1 MLLKPG
7 IRWALAAGL
16 YACLIAV
23 VYREVIP
30 NIASCILAG
39 DRVGGVFV
47 WDFWWRK
54 AVSGSFTTALMY
66 PHGVPVLPHS
76 PLVLFLGGALQAF
89 FDPYVAYNVLHLAAY
104 LASGL
109 AMFALA
115 HEVTRDARSS
125 LLAGY
130 CFMFSHYALTQH
142 ALGHLGESGVLF
154 LPIAALG
161 FIRLL
166 ANPGAAS
173 MLAFSIGCVGACLS
187 TPYLAFA
194 WLGAGFPILA
204 VLHWRAVRAAA
215 GDRAFLLSVGG
226 GLAAAVLAGL
236 AAYRLLFVLGKD
248 LIGGSESYSL
258 SVLSFFDLP
267 FWHPAAWVQ
276 GLRKATSGMTESG
289 VASPTAENLMGYF
302 GLSAA
307 ILLALGLRRGNSR
320 AWKPW
325 AGLFA
330 GGAILSMGPFLQWS
344 YRETAVVLPYA
355 AFKVIPFLGL
365 LREPARLIVLS
376 SLALSVLAAIAFLEL
391 SGRLRRDW
399 MRTGLLAAFAAAY
412 AWEMGLSSVGGAY
425 SRLNREGAHAVL
437 AGEGLPGAVLELPAA
452 IFKGDVT
459 INVQEYMLYQPLHRR
474 PLVLGRPPRHTR
486 ESLAFCETTDFVYEL
501 THPRVLP
508 ALYASPALKPRLEAL
523 RRTGPG
529 ILKRHS
535 IRYVLFHS
543 RDGFF
548 PEAEKNGAL
557 RLLTDALGGPALVDG
572 DGVMLFK
579 AY

>member
-1 MLLKPG
+1 MPSKTV
-7 IRWALAAGL
+7 IRWALVAGL
-16 YACLIAV
+16 YACIIAV
-23 VYREVIP
+23 VYRDVIP
-30 NIASCILAG
+30 NIASYILAG

-47 WDFWWRK
+47 WDLWWRK
-54 AVSGSFTTALMY
+54 AVSGSFTTDLMF
-66 PHGVPVLPHS
+66 PQGVPVLPHS
-76 PLVLFLGGALQAF
+76 PLVLFLGGALRSF
-89 FDPYVAYNVLHLAAY
+89 CDPYVAYNVLHLAAY

-109 AMFALA
+109 GMFALA
-115 HEVTRDARSS
+115 HEVTRDVRGS

-142 ALGHLGESGVLF
+142 VLGHLGESAVLF

-166 ANPGAAS
+166 TSPGTASTLTFAA
-173 MLAFSIGCVGACLS
+173 GCVGACIS

-204 VLHWRAVRAAA
+204 VLHWRRLKAAA
-215 GDRAFLLSVGG
+215 GDRAFLFSVAG
-226 GLAAAVLAGL
+226 GLAAAALAGL
-236 AAYRLLFVLGKD
+236 AAYRPLFVLGKD

-258 SVLSFFDLP
+258 SLLSFLDLP
-267 FWHPAAWVQ
+267 SWHPAAWVQ
-276 GLRKATSGMTESG
+276 GLRKATSGTMDSG

-302 GLSAA
+302 GASAA

-320 AWKPW
+320 VWRPW

-330 GGAILSMGPFLQWS
+330 GGVILSLGPYLQLGF
-344 YRETAVVLPYA
+344 RETAVVLPYA
-355 AFKVIPFLGL
+355 AFKAVPFLGL

-376 SLALSVLAAIAFLEL
+376 HLALAVLAAIAFQEL
-391 SGRLRRDW
+391 ARRTRQGW
-399 MRTGLLAAFAAAY
+399 MKTGLLALFAAGY
-412 AWEMGLSSVGGAY
+412 AWEMGLSVVGGAY
-425 SRLNREGAHAVL
+425 SKLDRGGAHAAL
-437 AGEGLPGAVLELPAA
+437 ANEGSGAVLELPAA
-452 IFKGDVT
+452 IFNQGDVT
-459 INVQEYMLYQPLHRR
+459 INVQEYMLYQPLHRH

-508 ALYASPALKPRLEAL
+508 ALYASSALGSRLASL
-523 RRTGPG
+523 RRDGRG
-529 ILKRHS
+529 ILKKHG

-548 PEAEKNGAL
+548 PEAEKNATA
-557 RLLTDALGGPALVDG
+557 RLLTDALGRPALIDG